1 MLLRCEK
8 RHFFLEYSNI
18 QTSVPSLSWQIV
30 VLFHTK
36 LKQDCV
42 LQAEATRTVTIP
54 TVVSERILELLESL
68 DQAEEGQQPGLL
80 SGADAGMVV
89 GGGQAL
95 GSTWSNGCGKRRLFS
110 KLSSVV
116 PSLSWQIVVFFIRK
130 PHEKGRAVFRRGH
143 LTQSSAATDRR
154 LVRAAEA
161 LRVAAWT
168 SGKSSRNGVATPS

>member
-8 RHFFLEYSNI
+8 RHFSLEYSNI

-116 PSLSWQIVVFFIRK
+116 PSLSWQIVDRGQKLTNSRSVRT
-130 PHEKGRAVFRRGH
+130 GRYIGVSASKIDSGTSRSPRV
-143 LTQSSAATDRR
+143 LTAEERSAAPFERR
-154 LVRAAEA
+154 LG
-161 LRVAAWT
+161 RVAHL
-168 SGKSSRNGVATPS
+168 